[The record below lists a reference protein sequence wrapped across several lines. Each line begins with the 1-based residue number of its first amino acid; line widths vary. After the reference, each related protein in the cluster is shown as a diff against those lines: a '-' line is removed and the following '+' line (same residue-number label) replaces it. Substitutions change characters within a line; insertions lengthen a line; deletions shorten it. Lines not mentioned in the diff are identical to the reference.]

1 MGMKK
6 QPKSKGQNG
15 ALSTE
20 QKTGMIWYAGVL
32 LAFLISFYL
41 RAVIPMKSVFVGN
54 EVIFSSESD
63 AWYHMMLAIGTT
75 INLQRLWF
83 DPMTNFPYGTPEHFG
98 PFVSWGIAL
107 ISLMLGLGHPSIHA
121 IDTVGAFFPAVL
133 GALLVI
139 PVYFLGREIGGKSC
153 GLISALTI
161 AVLPGQVFERSVLGF
176 TDHHAAESFL
186 SALALM
192 FFILAIG
199 RGRDMS
205 FESIKKNWI
214 SLEMPI
220 IYSVLAGISL
230 GLYIDAWSS
239 GFLIE
244 GIMLIFILI
253 QSIVDHL
260 KGRNP
265 EYLGISG
272 AISFFIATFLVL
284 PFVKPY
290 NGFSN
295 YYYSFFQPAT
305 LLLGTVAV
313 ILIAILSKFLKEKNA
328 NRYYFPG
335 ALAAI
340 AILSLVI
347 LSAVIPSFTGTIFS
361 GLNIFQ
367 PKTGGASTVAE
378 TSPLLYE
385 GGPFSLDGIQSE
397 FPGIS
402 VILSPFFLALLAMA
416 LLLIRYI
423 KNQKDTYLL
432 IIIWSIIMLFLTLA
446 QVRFAYYYAVNVA
459 LLTGFLA
466 AWVIRKAG
474 LSEPEV
480 KIADFKDP
488 ARYLK
493 AAGIGVLIVILV
505 IYPSASL
512 SVIMGEYASGPE
524 SDWYSSVKWLEN
536 NTPSPG
542 LELYKIYQRPPDGQE
557 YQYQYPPNAYGV
569 MSWWDYGHYIETIGH
584 RMPNANPFQ
593 EGIGNLTAGVP
604 GSSPFF
610 LAENETQSEEIL
622 ANLDKDRSPYLNS
635 RYIMIDW
642 EMATSKFYAMTA
654 WSAVPITKYY
664 GIFYEPQGN
673 QLVPIEVYRDPFFE
687 TMTARLFF
695 FDGSET
701 PVTKASAISYEIVEQ
716 NGIRLPVIAE
726 QPEISANYSELMD
739 YVNESRING
748 YRSEIVSEN
757 TPTSISSSIPLPAL
771 KHYRLVHESE
781 STVTYD
787 GQKYVKTFENV
798 PGAIIKGKAPAG
810 TSVNISAAIETN
822 QGRAFLYKP
831 SNITDAGGNFTLVVP
846 YSTEGPAAWST
857 NFDTGPTGPYQLM
870 AGSKV
875 YVVNVPEEA
884 VMTGGTIEI

>member
-1 MGMKK
+1 MGIKKQLQSTGMK
-6 QPKSKGQNG
+6 
-15 ALSTE
+15 
-20 QKTGMIWYAGVL
+20 WYASIL

-41 RAVIPMKSVFVGN
+41 RAIIPMKSVFVGN

-83 DPMTNFPYGTPEHFG
+83 DPMTCFPQGTPEHFG
-98 PFVSWGIAL
+98 PFNSWGIAL
-107 ISLMLGLGHPSIHA
+107 VSLILGAGHPSIHMV
-121 IDTVGAFFPAVL
+121 DTVGAFFPAIL

-153 GLISALTI
+153 GLISALI
-161 AVLPGQVFERSVLGF
+161 MAVLPGQVFERSVLGF

-192 FFILAIG
+192 FFVLAMVS
-199 RGRDMS
+199 GRDMS
-205 FESIKKNWI
+205 FESIKKNWL
-214 SLEMPI
+214 SLKMPI

-244 GIMLIFILI
+244 GIILIFILI
-253 QSIVDHL
+253 QSLVDHF
-260 KGRNP
+260 KGRNA

-272 AISFFIATFLVL
+272 AISFFISTFLVL

-295 YYYSFFQPAT
+295 YYYSFFQPTT
-305 LLLGTVAV
+305 LLLGTVAA
-313 ILIAILSKFLKEKNA
+313 ILIAFLSKFLKDKNV

-335 ALAAI
+335 VLAAI

-347 LSAVIPSFTGTIFS
+347 LSAVTPSFTGTVFS

-378 TSPLLYE
+378 VSPLLYE
-385 GGPFSLDGIQSE
+385 GGQFSLDGIQGE

-402 VILSPFFLALLAMA
+402 VILSPFFLALLALA
-416 LLLIRYI
+416 LMLIRYI
-423 KNQKDTYLL
+423 KNQRDTYLL
-432 IIIWSIIMLFLTLA
+432 VMVWSIIMLFLTLA

-459 LLTGFLA
+459 LLTGFLS

-474 LSEPEV
+474 LSELDG
-480 KIADFKDP
+480 KIAEFKDP
-488 ARYLK
+488 AKFLK
-493 AAGIGVLIVILV
+493 AAGMGVLIFILI

-512 SVIMGEYASGPE
+512 SIILAEYTSGPE

-542 LELYKIYQRPPDGQE
+542 MDLYKIYQRPPDGQE
-557 YQYQYPPNAYGV
+557 YQYPSNAYGV

-610 LAENETQSEEIL
+610 LAENETQSENVL
-622 ANLDKDRSPYLNS
+622 ANLDKNRSPYLNS

-664 GIFYEPQGN
+664 GIFYEPQGD
-673 QLVPIEVYRDPFFE
+673 QLIPIEVYRDPFFR

-701 PVTKASAISYEIVEQ
+701 PVTRAFAIAYEIIEQ
-716 NGIRLPVIAE
+716 NGTRLPVIAE
-726 QPEISANYSELMD
+726 QPEISANYSELTD
-739 YVNESRING
+739 YINKSRNDG
-748 YRSEIVSEN
+748 YQSEIVSEN
-757 TPTSISSSIPLPAL
+757 TPTSISSSVPLPAL

-798 PGAIIKGKAPAG
+798 PGAVIKGKAPAG
-810 TSVNISAAIETN
+810 TNVNISAAIDTN
-822 QGRAFLYKP
+822 QGRTFVYKQ
-831 SNITDAGGNFTLVVP
+831 SNITDASGNFTLVVP
-846 YSTEGPAAWST
+846 YSTEGPASWST
-857 NFDTGPTGPYQLM
+857 QFDTGPTGPYQLM
-870 AGSKV
+870 AGGKV
-875 YVVNVPEEA
+875 YEINVPEED